1 MLASSVLWKWVC
13 WMCKNGAV
21 VVGQVGSCRGYVMG
35 WSVLG
40 VARYGGCGLVGLLY
54 EVRICEPLGRTMR
67 IKTRTG
73 RIFFAYRTTITITHR
88 SQNTAILVEIE

>member
-40 VARYGGCGLVGLLY
+40 VARYGGCGLVGLAL
-54 EVRICEPLGRTMR
+54 RSADL
-67 IKTRTG
+67 
-73 RIFFAYRTTITITHR
+73 RTTRKDDAHKNKDR
-88 SQNTAILVEIE
+88 